1 MSENALELLDP
12 EAISQQVRREVD
24 RALKRNIK
32 GLDFLVADREP
43 VGHMPKDVL
52 YRDGTAV
59 LYRYRPLLD
68 EIYRVPLLV
77 VSPPTNRGYIFD
89 LAKGQSFFEYLL
101 GQGYDVY
108 NLDWNPPRRDE
119 SVLGFE
125 DYVGRFI
132 PAALQVIEDKT
143 GERDVSL
150 AGYCAGGTLATIYA
164 ALDTTK
170 RIRNLVTLATPIDF
184 SHMHLFQTWADKR
197 YFDVDLLVRELELIP
212 PEIMLGAF
220 DLARPANRTAGRVNL
235 WTNMWNDEFVKSY
248 RMFDRWAAETLP
260 IPGAYFG
267 QLIKNLMWENALVEG
282 KFEINGKK
290 AKLDNI
296 DASILNVVA
305 KHDHVVSHEATGP
318 LMTMTS
324 SNDRDEIV
332 AKGGHVSLVAG
343 PAALR
348 RLWPHIDTWLGKRS
362 T

>member
-1 MSENALELLDP
+1 MSEPLELLDP
-12 EAISQQVRREVD
+12 EAIAKQVRLEVD

-32 GLDFLVADREP
+32 GLDFLVAERAE
-43 VGHMPKDVL
+43 VGHMPKDAL

-59 LYRYRPLLD
+59 LYRYRPLHG
-68 EIYRVPLLV
+68 EIYRIPLLV
-77 VSPPTNRGYIFD
+77 VSPPSNRGYIFD

-101 GQGYDVY
+101 QQGYDVY

-119 SVLGFE
+119 RGLGFD

-132 PAALQVIEDKT
+132 PAALKEIEART
-143 GERDVSL
+143 GEREISL
-150 AGYCAGGTLATIYA
+150 AGYCAGGTLVTIYA
-164 ALDTTK
+164 AIEAREHL
-170 RIRNLVTLATPIDF
+170 RNLITLATPIDF

-260 IPGAYFG
+260 IPGHYFG
-267 QLIKNLMWENALVEG
+267 QLVKDLMWENALTNGTLEVCG
-282 KFEINGKK
+282 KTADLGRVT
-290 AKLDNI
+290 
-296 DASILNVVA
+296 ASILNIVA
-305 KHDHVVSHEATGP
+305 KHDHVVSHEATTP

-324 SNDRDEIV
+324 STDREELV
-332 AKGGHVSLVAG
+332 SKGGHVSLVAG
-343 PAALR
+343 PSAVR
-348 RLWPHIDTWLGKRS
+348 RLWPHIDEWLGRRS

>member
-1 MSENALELLDP
+1 MSEHLELLDP
-12 EAISQQVRREVD
+12 EAISRQVRLEVD
-24 RALKRNIK
+24 RALRRNIK
-32 GLDFLVADREP
+32 GLDFLVAGQPD
-43 VGHMPKDVL
+43 VGQMPKEAL

-77 VSPPTNRGYIFD
+77 ISPPSNRGYIFD

-101 GQGYDVY
+101 QHGYDVY

-119 SVLGFE
+119 RDLSFD

-132 PAALQVIEDKT
+132 PMALAEIEART
-143 GERDVSL
+143 GEKDISV
-150 AGYCAGGTLATIYA
+150 AGYCAGGTLAVIYA
-164 ALDTTK
+164 AIEYRDHL
-170 RIRNLVTLATPIDF
+170 RNLVTLATPIDF
-184 SHMHLFQTWADKR
+184 SQMQLFQTWADKR
-197 YFDVDLLVRELELIP
+197 YFDVDLLVSELELIP
-212 PEIMLGAF
+212 GELMLGAF

-260 IPGAYFG
+260 LPGAYFR
-267 QLIKNLMWENALVEG
+267 QLIKQLMWENALVRGTLDVCG
-282 KFEINGKK
+282 KTVDLKRIK
-290 AKLDNI
+290 ASTLNI
-296 DASILNVVA
+296 VA
-305 KHDHVVSHEATGP
+305 KHDHVVSHEATAP

-324 SNDRDEIV
+324 SNDRKELI

-343 PAALR
+343 PSAVR
-348 RLWPHIDTWLGKRS
+348 RLWPFIDNWLGGRS